1 MARIEDI
8 RLIPLEYTMD
18 PIKAYGM
25 SRSLMAARA
34 SCLVELTTEDGVVGI
49 GEAWGPAKATAGYLA
64 IIKDAFVGREIY
76 DREAILSDL
85 LCRRYH
91 LGWQNQ
97 MIACVSGINIAI
109 YDAMGKTLGL
119 PVCKLLGGR
128 IRERI
133 PAYASDGYLSH
144 DPDNQLDAQLER
156 IADQRFP
163 GAKFKIGL
171 GPKSDAERVALARR
185 ILGDDMLLLV
195 DTNGNYTV
203 DVALDSMRRI
213 APYDVHFYEEPLP
226 PQDFEGY
233 RILTSRAPIP
243 VATGEALY
251 TIYDFTRMIAP
262 RAVDVVQPDPTLC
275 GGLDQAKAIA
285 LLCQAHNLRF
295 SPHVWGS
302 AVSVAAAVHL
312 LASLPDY
319 PHSDNAPYPR
329 LLEYDVGVNPLRDEL
344 LTLPLRAIEG
354 HVPVPD
360 KPGLGIELDPD
371 AVRRY
376 RID

>member
-1 MARIEDI
+1 MAHIRDI
-8 RLIPLEYTMD
+8 NLIPLVYQMA
-18 PIKAYGM
+18 PGKAYGM
-25 SRSLMAARA
+25 ARNLMGMRA

-49 GEAWGPAKATAGYLA
+49 GEAWGPAKATAGYLEV
-64 IIKDAFVGREIY
+64 IKDAYIGRELY
-76 DREAILSDL
+76 DREAILSDI
-85 LCRRYH
+85 LCRYYH

-97 MIACVSGINIAI
+97 MLACISGINIAI

-128 IRERI
+128 IRDRI
-133 PAYASDGYLSH
+133 PAYASDGYISR

-156 IADQRFP
+156 IADRGFP

-171 GPKSDAERVALARR
+171 GPKSDEQRVALARR

-251 TIYDFTRMIAP
+251 TIWDFCRMIAP

-275 GGLDQAKAIA
+275 GGLDQAKAVA
-285 LLCQAHNLRF
+285 LLCQAHSVRF

-312 LASLPDY
+312 LASLPGY
-319 PHSDNAPYPR
+319 PHSDNQPYPQ
-329 LLEYDVGVNPLRDEL
+329 LLEYDVGTNPLRDEL
-344 LTLPLRAIEG
+344 LIEPLHAIEG

-360 KPGLGIELDPD
+360 KPGLGIELDPEV
-371 AVRRY
+371 VRRY
-376 RID
+376 RVD

>member
-1 MARIEDI
+1 MARIRDI
-8 RLIPLEYTMD
+8 RLIPLEYPM
-18 PIKAYGM
+18 PAIEAYGM
-25 SRSLMAARA
+25 SRNLIAARA

-49 GEAWGPAKATAGYLA
+49 GEAWGPAKATAGYLEL
-64 IIKDAFVGREIY
+64 IRDAFVGREIY
-76 DREAILSDL
+76 DREAILSDI

-97 MIACVSGINIAI
+97 MLACVSGINIAI
-109 YDAMGKTLGL
+109 HDAMGKTLGL

-128 IRERI
+128 IKERI
-133 PAYASDGYLSH
+133 PAYASDGYLSD
-144 DPDNQLDAQLER
+144 DPDNQLDAQLGR
-156 IADQRFP
+156 IADQGFP
-163 GAKFKIGL
+163 AAKIKIGL

-185 ILGDDMLLLV
+185 LLGDDMLLLV

-233 RILTSRAPIP
+233 RILAARAPIP

-251 TIYDFTRMIAP
+251 TVYDFVRLIAP
-262 RAVDVVQPDPTLC
+262 RAVDVAQPDPTLC

-285 LLCQAHNLRF
+285 ILCQAHSIRF

-319 PHSDNAPYPR
+319 PHSDHSPYPR

-344 LTLPLRAIEG
+344 LIEPLRAIEG

-360 KPGLGIELDPD
+360 KPGLGIELNPEI
-371 AVRRY
+371 VSRY
-376 RID
+376 RVD

>member
-1 MARIEDI
+1 MARIRDI
-8 RLIPLEYTMD
+8 RLIPLEYPMAQ
-18 PIKAYGM
+18 IKAYGM

-34 SCLVELTTEDGVVGI
+34 SCLVELTTDDGVVGI

-128 IRERI
+128 IRDRI

-144 DPDNQLDAQLER
+144 DPDNQLEAQLER
-156 IADQRFP
+156 IADQGFP

-171 GPKSDAERVALARR
+171 CPKSDAERVALARR

-251 TIYDFTRMIAP
+251 TIHDFTRMIAP

-275 GGLDQAKAIA
+275 GGLDQAKAVA

-344 LTLPLRAIEG
+344 LTVPLRAIEG
-354 HVPVPD
+354 HVAVPD

-371 AVRRY
+371 VVRRY

>member
-1 MARIEDI
+1 MARIRDI

-25 SRSLMAARA
+25 SRSLIAARA
-34 SCLVELTTEDGVVGI
+34 ACLVELTTDDGVVGI
-49 GEAWGPAKATAGYLA
+49 GEAWGPAKATAGYLE
-64 IIKDAFVGREIY
+64 IIKGAFVGREIY
-76 DREAILSDL
+76 DREAILSDI

-128 IRERI
+128 IRDRI

-156 IADQRFP
+156 IADQGFP

-233 RILTSRAPIP
+233 RILTARAPIP

-262 RAVDVVQPDPTLC
+262 RAVDVAQPDPTLC
-275 GGLDQAKAIA
+275 GGLDQAKAVA
-285 LLCQAHNLRF
+285 LLCQAHNVRY

-344 LTLPLRAIEG
+344 LTEPLRAIEG

>member
-1 MARIEDI
+1 VARIQDI
-8 RLIPLEYTMD
+8 RLIPLVYQM
-18 PIKAYGM
+18 PAHKAYGM
-25 SRSLMAARA
+25 ARNLMAMRT
-34 SCLVELTTEDGVVGI
+34 SCLVELTTDDGVVGI
-49 GEAWGPAKATAGYLA
+49 GEAWGPAKATAGYLDL
-64 IIKDAFVGREIY
+64 IKDAFVGRELY

-85 LCRRYH
+85 LCRYYH

-97 MIACVSGINIAI
+97 MLAGISGINIAI
-109 YDAMGKTLGL
+109 YDALGKTLGV

-128 IRERI
+128 LRERI
-133 PAYASDGYLSH
+133 PAYASDGYFSR
-144 DPDNQLDAQLER
+144 DPDNQLDTQLER
-156 IADQRFP
+156 IADQGFP
-163 GAKFKIGL
+163 AAKFKIGL

-195 DTNGNYTV
+195 DVNGNYTV

-251 TIYDFTRMIAP
+251 TIWDFTRMIAP
-262 RAVDVVQPDPTLC
+262 RAVDVVQPDLTLC
-275 GGLDQAKAIA
+275 GGLDQAKAISI
-285 LLCQAHNLRF
+285 LCQAHNLRF
-295 SPHVWGS
+295 SPHVWGG

-312 LASLPDY
+312 LAALPDY
-319 PHSDNAPYPR
+319 PHSDNPPYPR
-329 LLEYDVGVNPLRDEL
+329 LLEYDVAANPLRDEL
-344 LTLPLRAIEG
+344 LTEPLRAIEG

-360 KPGLGIELDPD
+360 KPGLGIELDPE
-371 AVRRY
+371 AIRRY
-376 RID
+376 RVD

>member
-1 MARIEDI
+1 MARIQDI
-8 RLIPLEYTMD
+8 TLIPLEYRM
-18 PIKAYGM
+18 PSSKAYGM
-25 SRSLMAARA
+25 SRNLMAARS
-34 SCLVELTTEDGVVGI
+34 SCLVELTTDDGVVGI
-49 GEAWGPAKATAGYLA
+49 GEAWGPAKATAGYLEL
-64 IIKDAFVGREIY
+64 IKDAFVGRELY
-76 DREAILSDL
+76 DREAILSDI

-97 MIACVSGINIAI
+97 MLACISGINIAI
-109 YDAMGKTLGL
+109 HDAMGKMLGL

-128 IRERI
+128 IRDRI

-156 IADQRFP
+156 IAGQGFP
-163 GAKFKIGL
+163 AAKFKIGL
-171 GPKSDAERVALARR
+171 GPKSDALRVALARR
-185 ILGDDMLLLV
+185 ILGEDMLLLV
-195 DTNGNYTV
+195 DANGNYTV
-203 DVALDSMRRI
+203 DVALDSMRRL

-251 TIYDFTRMIAP
+251 TIYDFTRLIAP

-285 LLCQAHNLRF
+285 LLCQAHNVRF
-295 SPHVWGS
+295 SPHVWGG
-302 AVSVAAAVHL
+302 AVGVAAAVHL

-319 PHSDNAPYPR
+319 PHSDHSPYPR
-329 LLEYDVGVNPLRDEL
+329 LLEYDVGANPLRDEL
-344 LTLPLRAIEG
+344 LTEPLRAVEG
-354 HVPVPD
+354 YVAVPD

-376 RID
+376 RVD

>member
-1 MARIEDI
+1 MARIRDL
-8 RLIPLEYTMD
+8 RLIPLVYQMA
-18 PIKAYGM
+18 PGKAYGM
-25 SRSLMAARA
+25 ARNLMGMRA

-49 GEAWGPAKATAGYLA
+49 GEAWGPAKATAGYLEV
-64 IIKDAFVGREIY
+64 IKEAYLGRELY
-76 DREAILSDL
+76 DREAILSDI
-85 LCRRYH
+85 LCRYYH

-97 MIACVSGINIAI
+97 MLACISGINIAI
-109 YDAMGKTLGL
+109 YDAMGKMLGL

-128 IRERI
+128 IRDRI
-133 PAYASDGYLSH
+133 PAYASDGYMSR

-156 IADQRFP
+156 IADQGFP

-171 GPKSDAERVALARR
+171 GPKSDEQRVALARR

-251 TIYDFTRMIAP
+251 TIWDFCRMIAP

-275 GGLDQAKAIA
+275 GGLDQAKAVA
-285 LLCQAHNLRF
+285 LLCQAHSVRF

-312 LASLPDY
+312 LASLPGY
-319 PHSDNAPYPR
+319 PHSDNQPYPQ
-329 LLEYDVGVNPLRDEL
+329 LLEYDVGANPLRDEL
-344 LTLPLRAIEG
+344 LIEPLRAIEG

-360 KPGLGIELDPD
+360 KPGLGIELDPEV
-371 AVRRY
+371 VRRY
-376 RID
+376 RVD